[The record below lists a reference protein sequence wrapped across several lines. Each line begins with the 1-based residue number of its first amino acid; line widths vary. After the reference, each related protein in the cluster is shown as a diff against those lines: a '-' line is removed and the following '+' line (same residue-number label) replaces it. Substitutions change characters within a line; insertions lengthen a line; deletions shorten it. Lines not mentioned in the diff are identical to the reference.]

1 VAIDMLTYQHGFTA
15 LYRGVHHLACLHCGH
30 RMQVY
35 RQPASERNYPDG
47 VGKHLV
53 RVTKCLNPN
62 CPYLADEHKEQTT
75 MEDTLTATKT
85 DYLAV
90 PTGEY
95 LGEFID
101 QKTVPPG
108 KYDKEQVEL
117 TGEIIAPK
125 AYAGKQR
132 KAWPNKTLSTKA
144 KLRRWAE
151 AIYRREIADGEV
163 IHLDTLLHRPV
174 IFVIVSEM
182 QKGDDG
188 EEYETWKIKDLKPY
202 KKTEPFP
209 VPVADKSTSSAN
221 GKSAPAAEEVDEF
234 EIGSKDDPFVDE

>member
-1 VAIDMLTYQHGFTA
+1 MLAHEHGYSA
-15 LYRGVHHLACLHCGH
+15 LYRGVHHLACPQCGH

-47 VGKHLV
+47 VGNHLV
-53 RVTKCLNPN
+53 GITKCLNPN
-62 CPYLADEHKEQTT
+62 CPYLGEHKEQTT
-75 MEDTLTATKT
+75 MEDMLTATKT

-132 KAWPNKTLSTKA
+132 KAWSNKTLSTKA

-182 QKGDDG
+182 RKGDDG
-188 EEYETWKIKDLKPY
+188 EQYESWKITDVKPY

-209 VPVADKSTSSAN
+209 LPVTDKPAASAN
-221 GKSAPAAEEVDEF
+221 GKSAPAEEADEF
-234 EIGSKDDPFVDE
+234 EIGNKDDPFRDE